1 MSFSRFHLN
10 KQTRLEKTVTQN
22 FCRSLLLKI
31 LEGIQT
37 PERPKTLAEFLME
50 SPPVSSP
57 KQVLP

>member
-1 MSFSRFHLN
+1 M
-10 KQTRLEKTVTQN
+10 TQN